1 MCGIAGIIVLNDH
14 DIADAGLAERM
25 ADCLRHRGPDDEG
38 LFISSDKRAALAFR
52 RLAIIDL
59 STGRQPIA
67 NEDNTL
73 HILCNGEIFNYKSL
87 RTSLEKQNHHFTTA
101 GDIEPILH
109 LYEERGPQFLD
120 ALDGFFA
127 LAILDERAKKL
138 TLAVD
143 RYGKKPIY
151 LGVQDGVL
159 YFASELKAIKSV
171 ITKTCIDKNAVVD
184 YLRFGYV
191 PAPGTIYEKI
201 YKLPPGH
208 KLEIDLTRPDLPSP
222 TCYYRLAPDHFDGS
236 YDHAKRILS
245 DLFPQAVEK
254 RLMADVP
261 LGMLLS
267 GGLDSSIITAIAAR
281 LVKGPIKTFS
291 VGFKNDLYN
300 ELPLARLVASRY
312 KTDHTEIMVSPDVEG
327 LLELVL
333 QIYDEPFADSSA
345 IPTYLVCQKA
355 REFVKVA
362 LTGDGGDEAFTGY
375 DRYRGFAI
383 TSLLAKLKLKPIGG
397 FLSGFF
403 TWPGPEQRSKRAR
416 FWRMIRAMRFSQP
429 MQYSFFMRLF
439 YEYQLR
445 SLAGPELK
453 PILASHDDFV
463 AQTLISLAE
472 KNGAAEKANLTDIAT
487 YLPGD
492 LLVKM
497 DRASMAVS
505 LETRSP
511 MLDKAVME
519 FAHSLPRAYR
529 CDRRH
534 GKKILRDT
542 FGELLPPELL
552 RAPKRG
558 FGVPMGEWLRTS
570 LRGQMESILNPHCR
584 LIQEGYFAQISLVRL
599 QAEHLAGLFDHS
611 ARLWSL
617 MVLETFLGKNKE

>member
-1 MCGIAGIIVLNDH
+1 MCGIAGIIVLNDQNTINP
-14 DIADAGLAERM
+14 DLAKRM
-25 ADCLRHRGPDDEG
+25 ANKLIHRGPDDEG
-38 LFISSDKRAALAFR
+38 LYISHDKRAALAFR

-59 STGRQPIA
+59 ATGRQPIS
-67 NEDNTL
+67 NENSNI
-73 HILCNGEIFNYKSL
+73 HILCNGEIFNYQTL
-87 RTSLEKQNHHFTTA
+87 RATLEKQNHHFTTA
-101 GDIEPILH
+101 GDIEPIIH
-109 LYEERGPQFLD
+109 LYEEQGSQFLD
-120 ALDGFFA
+120 SLDGFFA
-127 LAILDERAKKL
+127 LAILDEQAKKL

-151 LGVQDGVL
+151 FGVQDGVF
-159 YFASELKAIKSV
+159 YFASELKAITSV
-171 ITKTCIDKNAVVD
+171 ITKTYVDKNAIVD
-184 YLRFGYV
+184 YLRFGYI
-191 PAPGTIYEKI
+191 PAPKTIYEKI
-201 YKLPPGH
+201 YKLQPGH
-208 KLEIDLTRPDLPSP
+208 KLEIDLTSRELPSP
-222 TCYYRLAPDHFDGS
+222 SCYYRLPQNHFDGS
-236 YDHAKRILS
+236 YNEAKRNLS
-245 DLFPQAVEK
+245 DLLSQAVEK

-261 LGMLLS
+261 LGVLLS

-281 LVKGPIKTFS
+281 ATKGPIKTFS

-327 LLELVL
+327 ILDLVNN
-333 QIYDEPFADSSA
+333 IYDEPFADSSA
-345 IPTYLVCQKA
+345 IPTYLVCLKA
-355 REFVKVA
+355 RQFVKVA

-375 DRYRGFAI
+375 DRYRGFDI
-383 TSLLAKLKLKPIGG
+383 TSFLAKLKLRPIGG

-403 TWPGPEQRSKRAR
+403 TFPGPEQRSRRAR
-416 FWRMIRAMRFSQP
+416 FWRMIRAMRFSPP

-439 YEYQLR
+439 YEKQLR
-445 SLAGPELK
+445 SLAGPELL
-453 PILASHDDFV
+453 PVISQQDDFV
-463 AQTLISLAE
+463 AKSIISLTDKLSAV
-472 KNGAAEKANLTDIAT
+472 EKANLTDIAT

-497 DRASMAVS
+497 DRASMASS

-511 MLDKAVME
+511 MLDRAVME
-519 FAHSLPRAYR
+519 FAHSLPTEFR

-570 LRGQMESILNPHCR
+570 LRGQMESLLNPHCR
-584 LIQEGYFAQISLVRL
+584 LVQAGYFAQLSLVRL

-617 MVLETFLGKNKE
+617 MVLEAFLQKNG